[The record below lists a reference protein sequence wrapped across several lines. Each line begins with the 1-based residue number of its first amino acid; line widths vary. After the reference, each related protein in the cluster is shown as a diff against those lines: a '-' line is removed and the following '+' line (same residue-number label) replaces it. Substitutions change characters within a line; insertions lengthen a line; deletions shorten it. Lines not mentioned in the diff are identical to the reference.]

1 MGYPA
6 VHLNED
12 TMREGMQIESVG
24 ISLKDKIRLI
34 DALSATGIEQ
44 IEVGS
49 FVSPRY
55 TPQMA
60 HVDEV
65 VAGFTPCRGVRYT
78 AAACNPWEQERRS
91 AYMPPLAL
99 APGVPTLSTHLC
111 DTSSAATP
119 TAPEPTSWPAG
130 CMSSRRPSARAP
142 PRAVSAW
149 ARPEG

>member
-12 TMREGMQIESVG
+12 CMREGMQIESVG
-24 ISLKDKIRLI
+24 ISVKDKIRLI

-60 HVDEV
+60 KIDEV
-65 VAGFTPCRGVRYT
+65 VAGFTPQPGVRYT
-78 AAACNPWEQERRS
+78 
-91 AYMPPLAL
+91 
-99 APGVPTLSTHLC
+99 
-111 DTSSAATP
+111 
-119 TAPEPTSWPAG
+119 
-130 CMSSRRPSARAP
+130 
-142 PRAVSAW
+142 
-149 ARPEG
+149 